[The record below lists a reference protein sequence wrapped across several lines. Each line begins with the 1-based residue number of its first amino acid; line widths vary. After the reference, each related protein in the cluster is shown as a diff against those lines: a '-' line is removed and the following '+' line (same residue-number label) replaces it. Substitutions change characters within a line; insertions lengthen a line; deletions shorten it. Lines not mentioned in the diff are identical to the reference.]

1 MPERH
6 LASWNAMA
14 LALANH
20 GRGKDSLDLFNRMTR
35 VENVVPNAI
44 TFVAGFSACNHGGLA
59 MAAMGA
65 TASPLP
71 SLFPTGQRHTL
82 LKHRLHPQPRGPRR
96 RGRQGHRR
104 AELWVHVG
112 DDDSDHY
119 CWQQHVDM
127 TTSRRASE
135 ADADH
140 PGSEVAAVMA
150 AATAVFHW
158 AGDAHYAHLLLHHA
172 QQLFDFANTYRGRY
186 DAALQ
191 VLGLHPD
198 HGLVNSFHAI
208 RLLLSTEYYISTML
222 TYVARVSLMVTVAS
236 QPASISI
243 DAQGMFDEMQQSD
256 TSVAIAHTAFNSFF
270 NTEEL
275 DRWLESCD
283 EQGELVGVN
292 KIHVKPQFFDVG
304 KDCNWARGIRRTE
317 IQLADGKNC
326 ELHRCWTDI
335 LDAIS
340 KAQHLI
346 YITGWLTILV
356 RDDSNSVDLL
366 TKEGL
371 LTTHDVEIA
380 KGEQEIMNEVLPA
393 ESRSSRFGVA
403 MDLADIWPCYESKPS
418 DAQGYAIKGI
428 PNLRNTCYRSAV
440 LQCLLMLGKL
450 LERILPSTWLAI
462 QGCSRTGIAIQ
473 GYYHQFSYFIHKLF
487 SVELV

>member
-1 MPERH
+1 
-6 LASWNAMA
+6 
-14 LALANH
+14 
-20 GRGKDSLDLFNRMTR
+20 
-35 VENVVPNAI
+35 
-44 TFVAGFSACNHGGLA
+44 
-59 MAAMGA
+59 
-65 TASPLP
+65 
-71 SLFPTGQRHTL
+71 
-82 LKHRLHPQPRGPRR
+82 
-96 RGRQGHRR
+96 
-104 AELWVHVG
+104 
-112 DDDSDHY
+112 
-119 CWQQHVDM
+119 
-127 TTSRRASE
+127 
-135 ADADH
+135 
-140 PGSEVAAVMA
+140 
-150 AATAVFHW
+150 
-158 AGDAHYAHLLLHHA
+158 
-172 QQLFDFANTYRGRY
+172 
-186 DAALQ
+186 
-191 VLGLHPD
+191 
-198 HGLVNSFHAI
+198 
-208 RLLLSTEYYISTML
+208 
-222 TYVARVSLMVTVAS
+222 
-236 QPASISI
+236 
-243 DAQGMFDEMQQSD
+243 
-256 TSVAIAHTAFNSFF
+256 
-270 NTEEL
+270 
-275 DRWLESCD
+275 
-283 EQGELVGVN
+283 
-292 KIHVKPQFFDVG
+292 VKPQFFDVG

-356 RDDSNSVDLL
+356 RDDINSVDLL

-380 KGEQEIMNEVLPA
+380 KGEQEIMNEVLPT

-473 GYYHQFSYFIHKLF
+473 GYYHQFSCFIHKLF